1 ASSSS
6 AVKTETTS
14 ASSSS
19 ATKADSTSASSSS
32 AVKTETT
39 SASSSSATKADST
52 SASSSSAVKAETTSA
67 SSISA
72 TNAETTGASSI
83 SAVKTETTSTS
94 SQKTNRTKRQAR
106 SLTTTTTGKALA
118 SDEAALTHVDKD
130 NFRKYFSLNGSASYY
145 DKYGI
150 VIITPDHKNQVGNFS
165 LTSKIDMNK
174 SFTLTGQVDLGSN
187 PNGADGIGF
196 AFHSGNTNDVG
207 NAGGNLGIGGLQDAI
222 GFKLDTWFNSYTAPS
237 SDKNGSE
244 ISPTDSFGF
253 GWNGDSAN
261 APYGTFVKTSNKEI
275 STANGSKVQWWWA
288 RHAPYGTFV
297 NGSKV
302 QRWWAED
309 TGNPQ
314 ALSKADIDGN
324 FHNFVVNYDG
334 AARTLTVSYTQ
345 ASGKV
350 LTWTTTVAS
359 SYQAMAMVVSASTG
373 EAKNLQRFKLT
384 SFDFQ
389 EAATVNVKYVDTTGH
404 QLAQETVNYPDGA
417 YVNGRYTTKQL
428 IIPNYRFIKMDD
440 GSVTGTKSLDANGTL
455 IQAGDNGT
463 VIYVYKPAYVTAESK
478 TVNETVRYVDQHGHV
493 VAKPHT
499 DSVNFTRTVVV
510 DNVTGEVIT
519 SGAGTK
525 AWTATNGDTTFDAV
539 VSPVVTGSVADKAQ
553 IAAVT
558 DLNAD
563 SANVTETV
571 TYTKVGSLVP
581 SSSDGHFPRVPTVV
595 YPNDPSDATKVTPA
609 GVQTVPGYTAHDPE
623 GHVLT
628 PGSSYQPSDPTKDT
642 TITYTADT
650 QKGSVSYV
658 DDTTGK
664 TLKTDSISG
673 TTGSKSSYST
683 SGNIADYK
691 KHGYELVTDGYPAD
705 LTFDNNDTTDQ
716 NFTVHLKHQL
726 TPVNPTDPQTP
737 GAPINPDEP
746 NGPKWPSRTNYDK
759 TVNETVRYV
768 DQHGHVVAKPHTDSV
783 NFTRT
788 VVVDNVTG
796 EVIT

>member
-1 ASSSS
+1 
-6 AVKTETTS
+6 
-14 ASSSS
+14 
-19 ATKADSTSASSSS
+19 
-32 AVKTETT
+32 
-39 SASSSSATKADST
+39 
-52 SASSSSAVKAETTSA
+52 
-67 SSISA
+67 
-72 TNAETTGASSI
+72 
-83 SAVKTETTSTS
+83 KTETTSTS

-130 NFRKYFSLNGSASYY
+130 NFRKYFSLNGSARYY

-288 RHAPYGTFV
+288 RYAPYGTFV

-359 SYQAMAMVVSASTG
+359 SYRAMAMVVSASTG

-463 VIYVYKPAYVTAESK
+463 VIYVYVPEYMAVIKTVNETINYVDEHGHALNTSYTANPIHILTVTNPVDGMTTTYYSTTTTSMELDATTGKPVDFGWVLGNSQDFDAVTNPQIKGYTVTSTDAPNSDLQHVAAQTVTGDSSDLEFTVVYTKNAPTVTTESK
-478 TVNETVRYVDQHGHV
+478 TVNETVRYVD
-493 VAKPHT
+493 
-499 DSVNFTRTVVV
+499 
-510 DNVTGEVIT
+510 
-519 SGAGTK
+519 
-525 AWTATNGDTTFDAV
+525 
-539 VSPVVTGSVADKAQ
+539 
-553 IAAVT
+553 
-558 DLNAD
+558 
-563 SANVTETV
+563 
-571 TYTKVGSLVP
+571 
-581 SSSDGHFPRVPTVV
+581 
-595 YPNDPSDATKVTPA
+595 
-609 GVQTVPGYTAHDPE
+609 
-623 GHVLT
+623 
-628 PGSSYQPSDPTKDT
+628 
-642 TITYTADT
+642 
-650 QKGSVSYV
+650 
-658 DDTTGK
+658 
-664 TLKTDSISG
+664 
-673 TTGSKSSYST
+673 
-683 SGNIADYK
+683 
-691 KHGYELVTDGYPAD
+691 
-705 LTFDNNDTTDQ
+705 
-716 NFTVHLKHQL
+716 
-726 TPVNPTDPQTP
+726 
-737 GAPINPDEP
+737 
-746 NGPKWPSRTNYDK
+746 
-759 TVNETVRYV
+759 
-768 DQHGHVVAKPHTDSV
+768 
-783 NFTRT
+783 
-788 VVVDNVTG
+788 
-796 EVIT
+796 